1 MGARLVS
8 KLILAVI
15 ALAMACFGV
24 AFAGFAIWAALTP
37 SLGEAWAAAI
47 TAFIFLVGPLG
58 AAIALGTRRRRSFF
72 EGGEGGV
79 AGLFGLLAR
88 ERPLMLL
95 FGAALLGVAETFL
108 KKRK

>member
-15 ALAMACFGV
+15 ALAMAFFGV
-24 AFAGFAIWAALTP
+24 AFAGYAIWAALTP
-37 SLGEAWAAAI
+37 PLGEAWAAAI